1 MAMRWNQARARC
13 SGGLSLR
20 ETLRAGR
27 MHRGGEGRK
36 RPAAANGACAPMAL
50 AVTLPE
56 GPGEFGAVGSPDP
69 WQGEDFEQGV
79 ESASV
84 APGTGG
90 KRGGRT
96 FGLRGPQQQEA

>member
-1 MAMRWNQARARC
+1 
-13 SGGLSLR
+13 
-20 ETLRAGR
+20 
-27 MHRGGEGRK
+27 
-36 RPAAANGACAPMAL
+36 MAL
-50 AVTLPE
+50 AITLPE

-69 WQGEDFEQGV
+69 WQGEDFKQGV

-90 KRGGRT
+90 ERGGRT